1 MFMLLSPVHAHC
13 CVGKSEPEQSLHP
26 VCQFPEGRG
35 QAEGRSPGGPVAEAN
50 SLCNLKAR

>member
-1 MFMLLSPVHAHC
+1 MFMLPSPVHAHC